1 GRGARGAA
9 PRRAPPPRPAGH
21 GCARRREPRGSRRPD
36 SARAQRHGERRR
48 AISRRRDRSA
58 GRDAEAVTARRNA
71 TRPRRPNRCDA
82 GHDAKPNATTNRS
95 RAAPAWPPTLKAV
108 AVALYLLAG
117 WYVLA
122 SIVRFAMV
130 GKPRKPITRGDA
142 IASAVFVAVVVT
154 ILVIAAMRLG

>member
-1 GRGARGAA
+1 M
-9 PRRAPPPRPAGH
+9 
-21 GCARRREPRGSRRPD
+21 
-36 SARAQRHGERRR
+36 
-48 AISRRRDRSA
+48 
-58 GRDAEAVTARRNA
+58 
-71 TRPRRPNRCDA
+71 
-82 GHDAKPNATTNRS
+82 
-95 RAAPAWPPTLKAV
+95 

-122 SIVRFAMV
+122 SIVRFVMV